1 MKSGLQGLFDWFE
14 SPHFQGERDKAWS
27 RFLVVLAFSGVPFW
41 VGFAAWYWF
50 DLNSGIG
57 AILTLTVG
65 TLGALTPFL
74 LRRTGSICITS
85 FALAADVFL
94 GIGGIALIR
103 GGFPISVLVWSI
115 VIPVCAAMQKEL
127 RVLAPVWTVLCLL
140 EFTIFYLLAITGNA
154 PDGIVGL
161 SETQAYTES
170 YLVLVGLLLL
180 LLLVSWA
187 AAEVTDRLATERDEY
202 ERLLVQS
209 QRLEGVGRLAG
220 GIAHDFNNLLMV
232 VQCSADILS
241 HKLPS
246 DHPGRDELGDIRS
259 SMEKAQSLTRQ
270 LLLIGR
276 KDSSEPRLISI
287 NQSVIDLERM
297 LRHLLGNR
305 IELQKVMERHLP
317 MVRIDPKQLD
327 QVILNL
333 VVNAHD
339 AMAEGG
345 LLILRTSSVDER
357 VLLEVLDSGHGVAPD
372 VLEQIFEPFY
382 TTKRE
387 GSGTGLGMWIC
398 RSIVSAA
405 GGEISVD
412 STPGKGTT
420 VRISLPRADPV
431 ESLASGVS
439 QAISPGT
446 RHATRIMVVDDE
458 EALRQLVESAL
469 LRDGYT
475 VIGVGNSREAIES
488 FGHSEGIDLLLTDV
502 MMPGMS
508 GRELA
513 RELQEQRPDLK
524 VVFMTGQ
531 MGTVVER
538 YGPVDSAVLEKPFTT
553 EQLLQRVQLELST
566 LERKY

>member
-1 MKSGLQGLFDWFE
+1 MKLQLQGLFDWFE
-14 SPHFQGERDKAWS
+14 SPRIQGERNQVWS
-27 RFLVVLAFSGVPFW
+27 RFLVVLAFAGMPFW
-41 VGFAAWYWF
+41 LGFAAWYWF
-50 DLNSGIG
+50 DLHSGLG
-57 AILTLTVG
+57 ALLTLTVG
-65 TLGALTPFL
+65 ALGASTPFL
-74 LRRTGSICITS
+74 LRWTGSICITS
-85 FALAADVFL
+85 FALAAVVFL

-103 GGFPISVLVWSI
+103 GGFPTSVLVWSI
-115 VIPVCAAMQKEL
+115 VIPVSAAMQKEL
-127 RVLAPVWTVLCLL
+127 RVLAPVWTGLCLL
-140 EFTIFYLLAITGNA
+140 EFTIFYLLAITGTA
-154 PDGIVGL
+154 PVGVVRL

-187 AAEVTDRLATERDEY
+187 AARVTNRFATERDEY

-232 VQCSADILS
+232 VQCSADILD

-246 DHPGRDELGDIRS
+246 DHPGREELGDIRS

-276 KDSSEPRLISI
+276 KDSSEPRLVSI

-297 LRHLLGNR
+297 LHHLLGKE
-305 IELQKVMERHLP
+305 IQLQKVMERHLP

-345 LLILRTSSVDER
+345 LLILKTSSIDGR
-357 VLLEVLDSGHGVAPD
+357 VLFEVVDSGHGVAPD
-372 VLEQIFEPFY
+372 VLDRIFEPFY

-398 RSIVSAA
+398 KSIINAA

-420 VRISLPRADPV
+420 VRINLPPADPA
-431 ESLASGVS
+431 EGLASG
-439 QAISPGT
+439 
-446 RHATRIMVVDDE
+446 AT
-458 EALRQLVESAL
+458 
-469 LRDGYT
+469 
-475 VIGVGNSREAIES
+475 
-488 FGHSEGIDLLLTDV
+488 
-502 MMPGMS
+502 
-508 GRELA
+508 
-513 RELQEQRPDLK
+513 
-524 VVFMTGQ
+524 
-531 MGTVVER
+531 
-538 YGPVDSAVLEKPFTT
+538 
-553 EQLLQRVQLELST
+553 
-566 LERKY
+566 